1 MPKGAWSA
9 MTFQQLEYIVEISKC
24 GSINKAAQKLFL
36 SQSGISTAVR
46 ELESELGIALLAR
59 SNRGVEFTPEGKEF
73 LSYAVSL
80 LEQKRWIEG
89 LYGEAR
95 NSAAPV
101 RFLVSSQR
109 YPFVAD
115 AFLRLLQVSDE
126 NRFRLGL
133 RETGMDGV
141 IDDVYDHRADIGV
154 ICLTDLTE
162 KIIRRL
168 LDARELEFHELAAV
182 SPCVYLRRGHPLA
195 DRTSLTEEDLDG
207 YPYVAFEH
215 DQGVASDFFEES
227 PMSPL
232 KKPGKYISVNNRATA
247 IYVLWATDAFTTGS
261 GLLSKGLTDEDVVTI
276 PLEGKTSVHL
286 GWIHL
291 RNTRISPLT
300 AQFIKLLEEAL
311 ADSITFTR
319 QLQNT
324 PE

>member
-1 MPKGAWSA
+1 
-9 MTFQQLEYIVEISKC
+9 
-24 GSINKAAQKLFL
+24 
-36 SQSGISTAVR
+36 
-46 ELESELGIALLAR
+46 
-59 SNRGVEFTPEGKEF
+59 
-73 LSYAVSL
+73 
-80 LEQKRWIEG
+80 
-89 LYGEAR
+89 
-95 NSAAPV
+95 
-101 RFLVSSQR
+101 
-109 YPFVAD
+109 
-115 AFLRLLQVSDE
+115 
-126 NRFRLGL
+126 
-133 RETGMDGV
+133 MDGV

-215 DQGVASDFFEES
+215 DQGVASDFFEEY
-227 PMSPL
+227 PMSTL

>member
-1 MPKGAWSA
+1 

-215 DQGVASDFFEES
+215 DQGVASDFFEEY
-227 PMSPL
+227 PMSTL
-232 KKPGKYISVNNRATA
+232 KKRGSTSASTTA
-247 IYVLWATDAFTTGS
+247 PPPFTCCGATDAFTTGS

>member
-1 MPKGAWSA
+1 

-24 GSINKAAQKLFL
+24 GSINKAAQKLYL

-141 IDDVYDHRADIGV
+141 IDDV
-154 ICLTDLTE
+154 
-162 KIIRRL
+162 
-168 LDARELEFHELAAV
+168 
-182 SPCVYLRRGHPLA
+182 
-195 DRTSLTEEDLDG
+195 
-207 YPYVAFEH
+207 
-215 DQGVASDFFEES
+215 
-227 PMSPL
+227 
-232 KKPGKYISVNNRATA
+232 
-247 IYVLWATDAFTTGS
+247 
-261 GLLSKGLTDEDVVTI
+261 
-276 PLEGKTSVHL
+276 
-286 GWIHL
+286 
-291 RNTRISPLT
+291 
-300 AQFIKLLEEAL
+300 
-311 ADSITFTR
+311 
-319 QLQNT
+319 
-324 PE
+324 